1 MAGVSVT
8 DARDVCRGCPDMGR
22 DKPID
27 EERECGELKTSNA
40 EIVSHNF
47 FAELKFMVTT
57 WTYIVPF
64 LLNQSGSLLYY
75 LTLSTADMSL
85 AVPVTNSLTMIFTT
99 LTGKICG
106 ENIGNRQT
114 YIGMALVAF
123 GVVLCVIDKVR

>member
-1 MAGVSVT
+1 MT
-8 DARDVCRGCPDMGR
+8 DAAMFVVVALIWGGTNPLMRKGSAGIEDI
-22 DKPID
+22 K
-27 EERECGELKTSNA
+27 CGNS
-40 EIVSHNF
+40 VSQF
-47 FAELKFMVTT
+47 FAELKFMLTT